1 MGMVGVGA
9 ARTRERKRVGGG
21 QPPPDYRSSSR
32 CGAEARRLIGEERE
46 EAMIGG
52 GEANPDLGFSPL
64 HATTTET
71 SDRDERQP
79 LSLGVGPAQIWA
91 QES

>member
-1 MGMVGVGA
+1 L
-9 ARTRERKRVGGG
+9 ER
-21 QPPPDYRSSSR
+21 
-32 CGAEARRLIGEERE
+32 RE
-46 EAMIGG
+46 ESGIGG
-52 GEANPDLGFSPL
+52 GETNPDLGFSPL

-91 QES
+91 QAS